1 MGLSGG
7 GGAPT
12 PLWQGGAVHNVLAL
26 GEEDQ
31 HDKSVRRKR
40 RAESPRIRQLRRH
53 QKQQDYSMVQQSAVF
68 DPQHVQELNAAMSVS
83 TVGIADRKI
92 HALSTLW
99 KALESYAKRV
109 PRAKLIQ
116 KLLNNGAPQTAGV
129 TPSDRG
135 SLARPSN
142 SFLTSKVGE
151 LKSAGGDG
159 MLAQAHFSGGTSG
172 TSNSLAV
179 RDSETHGL
187 AAGKGA
193 GAGRVAIEMAEHL
206 GQNFVPI
213 QYGASGNFFSS
224 RVRRP
229 RYGRVERV
237 TGHRTWV
244 DQTAADS
251 SPQTLASNPSRS
263 LMPSSGTLS
272 GLTLTALISKNNLW
286 WAGIICA
293 AVAALAGALGDC
305 VLRYSFVKEREA
317 RESTQAGS
325 ANQGVPRPLH
335 MRPLWIVGMFLSV
348 VINPFLTL
356 VSYRFAAVSVV
367 AMFGGLHTLGSLVF
381 ARILLSEKLGWRD
394 VVGGLLI
401 VSGITEVVIFGH
413 NTTDIKEFIVNGVA
427 FIVFCSVTFAAILL
441 AAVVS
446 HKMVYS
452 TKFPLIAVSMCTA
465 LLPGLFGAISNVCGK
480 GAVVLW
486 TDAFQ
491 DTKLWTL
498 PYTWIFAA
506 FAAAAALGQVVYLSF
521 SLSRYPASFVG
532 PVYNGILICM
542 NSVGGIWVFSEYTN
556 SLPLFLLG
564 VASTSAG
571 ILISAHSQVMKQN
584 ATEPPVEGREA
595 SLLIE
600 SDEENLQLAPDE
612 MEY

>member
-12 PLWQGGAVHNVLAL
+12 PLWQGEAVHNLLAFI
-26 GEEDQ
+26 EEDQ
-31 HDKSVRRKR
+31 RDKSVRRKR

-53 QKQQDYSMVQQSAVF
+53 QKQQDYSMVQQSPVF
-68 DPQHVQELNAAMSVS
+68 DPQHVQELNVAMSVS
-83 TVGIADRKI
+83 TVDIAHRKI

-99 KALESYAKRV
+99 KSLESYAKRV
-109 PRAKLIQ
+109 PRGKLVQ
-116 KLLNNGAPQTAGV
+116 KLLNNGAPPTAGAA
-129 TPSDRG
+129 PSDRG
-135 SLARPSN
+135 GLDRPPN
-142 SFLTSKVGE
+142 SFLTSEVGE
-151 LKSAGGDG
+151 LKPARGDD
-159 MLAQAHFSGGTSG
+159 MHAQTHSSGGTSG
-172 TSNSLAV
+172 ISNSLRV
-179 RDSETHGL
+179 KDSETHEL

-193 GAGRVAIEMAEHL
+193 GAGTAAIEQAEHL
-206 GQNFVPI
+206 GRNFVPL
-213 QYGASGNFFSS
+213 QHGASGSFSSS
-224 RVRRP
+224 RVRKP
-229 RYGRVERV
+229 RYGRAERL
-237 TGHRTWV
+237 TSHRTWV
-244 DQTAADS
+244 VQTAADS
-251 SPQTLASNPSRS
+251 STQRLASNSSIS
-263 LMPSSGTLS
+263 LAPSSGTLS

-317 RESTQAGS
+317 RESTQTGA
-325 ANQGVPRPLH
+325 AKQGVPRPLH

-348 VINPFLTL
+348 VLNPFLTL

-413 NTTDIKEFIVNGVA
+413 NTTDMEEFIVNGVA
-427 FIVFCSVTFAAILL
+427 FIVFCTVTFVAILI
-441 AAVVS
+441 AAVTS
-446 HKMVYS
+446 HKVVYS
-452 TKFPLIAVSMCTA
+452 TKLPPIAVSMCTA

-571 ILISAHSQVMKQN
+571 ILISAHSQAMKQN
-584 ATEPPVEGREA
+584 ATDPPVEGSET
-595 SLLIE
+595 SPLIE